1 VSGVRIRRRD
11 LLDEA
16 VAGTVA
22 RPGRLFLMAFGAA
35 LGLAA
40 VVATL
45 GLAQTAA
52 TQVAGRFDA
61 IAATQVT
68 ITPRAVPG
76 LQGATGSPGA
86 ADAAFA
92 FLPWDAEDRVG
103 RLNGVVHSGLISR
116 VESPPPL
123 RTVPVA
129 DPTGAFSRAAP
140 VMAASPGLLDSV
152 RGTLATGRFFDTGH
166 DERADRVVVLGANLA
181 ARLHVN
187 RVDNQPSLFI
197 GERAYAVIGIVD
209 HVARHTE
216 LLDAAIVPDGT
227 ARAVLGLDA
236 PQQLQIDTATGAAAL
251 VGHQAPI
258 ALDPSHPDGFDAS
271 VPPTATRLRARVQSD
286 VNALFLVLGGVAL
299 LAGAVGIANVTLLS
313 VLERIAEIG
322 LRRALGATR
331 RQIAAQFVLES
342 GLVGLIGG
350 LVGAAGGVL
359 ITVVVSAARRW
370 TPVLDLRL
378 AAGAPALGV
387 AIGLLAGAYPA
398 WKASAIEPIA
408 ALHAG
413 Q

>member
-1 VSGVRIRRRD
+1 MSSRLRIRRRD
-11 LLDEA
+11 LVDEA
-16 VAGTVA
+16 IAGTVA

-52 TQVAGRFDA
+52 SQVASRFDA

-68 ITPRAVPG
+68 ITPRQVPG
-76 LQGATGSPGA
+76 LRDATA
-86 ADAAFA
+86 DADAAIVY
-92 FLPWDAEDRVG
+92 LPWDAEDRVG
-103 RLNGVVHSGLISR
+103 HLNGVVYAGLISR
-116 VESPPPL
+116 VESPPAL

-129 DPTGAFSRAAP
+129 DPTGALSRAAP
-140 VMAASPGLLDSV
+140 VIAASPGLLDAV
-152 RGTLATGRFFDTGH
+152 RGTLATGRFFDEGH
-166 DERADRVVVLGANLA
+166 DRRADRVVVLGANLA
-181 ARLHVN
+181 LRLHIN
-187 RVDNQPSLFI
+187 RVDNQPALFI
-197 GERAYAVIGIVD
+197 GERSYSVIGIID
-209 HVARHTE
+209 QVARHTE
-216 LLDAAIVPDGT
+216 LLDAAIVSDGA
-227 ARAVLGLDA
+227 ARTLLGLLA
-236 PQQLQIDTATGAAAL
+236 PQQLQIETATGAATL

-258 ALDPSHPDGFDAS
+258 ALDPSSPEGFDAT
-271 VPPTATRLRARVQSD
+271 VPPSVTRLRARVQGD

-331 RQIAAQFVLES
+331 RQIAAQFVVES
-342 GLVGLIGG
+342 GVVGLIGG
-350 LVGAAGGVL
+350 IVGAASGVL
-359 ITVVVSAARRW
+359 ITLVVSLARSW
-370 TPVLDLRL
+370 TPVLDMRL

-408 ALHAG
+408 ALRAG